1 MSNLEEKMVRFV
13 EYLAVMVERDGVSAT
28 IDTLKEVVHE
38 VFDH

>member
-13 EYLAVMVERDGVSAT
+13 ECLAVMVERHGVSAT
-28 IDTLKEVVHE
+28 IDRLKEVVHE